1 MRLFTKVILF
11 LIVLTV
17 IVGSCRKFETFPI
30 KPEITFVDFV
40 LLMNPQTGIS
50 ERGVIKFNYTDGDG
64 DLGLRSKDT
73 LPPFHSSG
81 DYYYNMIIKY
91 FEKQNGEFVEVPIVV
106 WNTETQQYD
115 TLTFNSRFPVL
126 TPLGG
131 NMNIKGLFQDT
142 VYVYNPLSEYDTI
155 KFKVSIYDR
164 ALHLSNEIETG
175 SIVRVKP

>member
-11 LIVLTV
+11 LVLITA
-17 IVGSCRKFETFPI
+17 IVGGCRKFETFPI
-30 KPEITFVDFV
+30 EPVIVYEDFV
-40 LLMNPQTGIS
+40 LLLNAESGIT
-50 ERGVIKFNYTDGDG
+50 ERGVIKFTYTDGDG
-64 DLGLRSKDT
+64 DLGLASKDT
-73 LPPFHSSG
+73 NYPFHPSG
-81 DYYYNMIIKY
+81 DYYYNMIIRY

-106 WNTETQQYD
+106 WNSELQQYD

-142 VYVYNPLSEYDTI
+142 VFVYNPLSEYDTI

-164 ALHLSNEIETG
+164 ALHKSNEIETAP
-175 SIVRVKP
+175 IIRIK